1 MESLSIEEDF
11 MPNQHPTAHNKKSA
25 KAADSMPD
33 KQKSAEKEVD
43 TREEFEKIDT
53 ESEFSV
59 IEALREPR

>member
-1 MESLSIEEDF
+1 

-43 TREEFEKIDT
+43 TREEFEKIYT